1 MAKWVK
7 VGGVLLALAWTPFL
21 YAELSSEGPEQ
32 RERDLPSDAAHDD
45 NAELQPLADSE
56 HEATGG
62 RAAAVPT
69 AVAAEEP
76 HPAEPAAEPAAEDL
90 PPAAAAP
97 VVPAAAPSAAEH
109 VEQLAAATAVPAA
122 QPGVQPPTAA
132 PAEHAEHAEHAEE
145 VVAEGE
151 EPEPEPTPPT
161 SSGPAEALKQ
171 AYDQQPRDPLWAA
184 DLEAKLGALFGNEDV
199 PSDLLRSA
207 SCRKAVCRVELRWT
221 SARATAYVSAYEAI
235 QKLLGGEVGVEPVGA
250 PSEQG
255 EQQVNLYLTRKGYTL
270 ADLSR

>member
-1 MAKWVK
+1 VRGRSTTVCVAKWVK
-7 VGGVLLALAWTPFL
+7 VGGVLLALAWAPFL
-21 YAELSSEGPEQ
+21 YNELASDGPEQ
-32 RERDLPSDAAHDD
+32 RERDLPNDATNVD
-45 NAELQPLADSE
+45 NAALQPLADSE
-56 HEATGG
+56 HEAPGG
-62 RAAAVPT
+62 RAAAAPPAQ
-69 AVAAEEP
+69 AVEEP
-76 HPAEPAAEPAAEDL
+76 HPAEPTAEVPADEL

-97 VVPAAAPSAAEH
+97 VVPAAAPTSAEH
-109 VEQLAAATAVPAA
+109 VEQLAAAVAPPAQPAA
-122 QPGVQPPTAA
+122 QAPP
-132 PAEHAEHAEHAEE
+132 EHAEE
-145 VVAEGE
+145 AVAEGE

-171 AYDQQPRDPLWAA
+171 AYDEQPRDPLWAA
-184 DLEAKLGALFGNEDV
+184 DLEAKLSALFGNEDV

-221 SARATAYVSAYEAI
+221 SARATAYVSAYESI
-235 QKLLGGEVGVEPVGA
+235 QKLLGGEVGVEPVGE